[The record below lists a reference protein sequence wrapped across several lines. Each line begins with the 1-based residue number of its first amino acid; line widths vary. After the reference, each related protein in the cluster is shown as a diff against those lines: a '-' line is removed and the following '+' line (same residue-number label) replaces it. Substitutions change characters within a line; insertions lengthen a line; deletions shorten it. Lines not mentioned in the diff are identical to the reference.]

1 MFSIVTV
8 CTGNI
13 CRSPMAE
20 ALLRPELTDAGLAQR
35 VRVSSAGMSDEEH
48 DNPVDPR
55 ARTVLNRNH
64 LELPEHQA
72 HKITD
77 AELADADLIL
87 AMTRS
92 HRDQL
97 QRRLPTDDAR
107 KVRLMRSFDPAV
119 ADSQADLDIADP
131 WYGGSDDFDT
141 AWEQITAATPGVVSW
156 VEDRIDAR

>member
-20 ALLRPELTDAGLAQR
+20 ALLRSELTDAGLAQR
-35 VRVSSAGMSDEEH
+35 VRVSSAGVSDEEH
-48 DNPVDPR
+48 GNPVDPR
-55 ARTVLNRNH
+55 ARTVLN
-64 LELPEHQA
+64 
-72 HKITD
+72 
-77 AELADADLIL
+77 
-87 AMTRS
+87 
-92 HRDQL
+92 RDQL

-119 ADSQADLDIADP
+119 ADSQAGLDIADP

>member
-20 ALLRPELTDAGLAQR
+20 ALLRSELTDAGLAQR
-35 VRVSSAGMSDEEH
+35 VRVSSAGVSDEEH
-48 DNPVDPR
+48 GNPVDPR
-55 ARTVLNRNH
+55 ARTVLN
-64 LELPEHQA
+64 
-72 HKITD
+72 
-77 AELADADLIL
+77 
-87 AMTRS
+87 
-92 HRDQL
+92 RDQL

>member
-20 ALLRPELTDAGLAQR
+20 ALLRSELTDAGLAQR
-35 VRVSSAGMSDEEH
+35 VRVSSAGVSDEEH
-48 DNPVDPR
+48 GNPVDPR
-55 ARTVLNRNH
+55 ARTVLN
-64 LELPEHQA
+64 
-72 HKITD
+72 
-77 AELADADLIL
+77 
-87 AMTRS
+87 
-92 HRDQL
+92 RDQL

-141 AWEQITAATPGVVSW
+141 AWEQITATTPGVVSW